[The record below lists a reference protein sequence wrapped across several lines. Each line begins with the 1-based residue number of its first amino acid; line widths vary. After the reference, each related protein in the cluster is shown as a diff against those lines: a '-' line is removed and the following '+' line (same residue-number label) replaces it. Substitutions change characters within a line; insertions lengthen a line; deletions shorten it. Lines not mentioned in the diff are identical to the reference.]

1 MDKKTVLVTGAT
13 GFIGRHFCQSAVAKG
28 FNVIALVRDLD
39 KAKQRL
45 PDISLVTSL
54 ADLPSEKIH
63 YVVNMAGEP
72 LAKGRWNE
80 KRKQA
85 FLESRVGTTNQLLDH
100 FKSSTERPDVL
111 ISGSAVGYYGPYC
124 DKLLDESAVPHDSFS
139 HYLCSEWEHSAAQFL
154 SLGTRVCY
162 LRTGIVLGAGEG
174 ALSQIVPPFKMGLG
188 GRIGSG
194 KQWMPW
200 IHIDDEIAL
209 IFHCIKRSD
218 ISGSVNGTAPN
229 PVTNQQF
236 SKTLGKVLSRPV
248 IFPMPAFVAK
258 LLFGEMA
265 KELLLTGQRTHPRKA
280 LESGFEFN
288 YPDLAPALEQILGG
302 RKT

>member
-13 GFIGRHFCQSAVAKG
+13 GFIGHYFCQSAVTKG
-28 FNVIALVRDLD
+28 FNVIALVRDID
-39 KAKQRL
+39 KAKHRL
-45 PDISLVTSL
+45 PDVSLVASL
-54 ADLPSEKIH
+54 SELPSEKIH

-80 KRKQA
+80 RRKQA

-100 FKSSTERPDVL
+100 FKNLPEPPDVL

-124 DKLLDESAVPHDSFS
+124 DKLLDEAAKHHESFS
-139 HYLCSEWEHSAAQFL
+139 HNLCSEWEHSAAQFAP
-154 SLGTRVCY
+154 LGTRVCY
-162 LRTGIVLGAGEG
+162 LRTGIVLGDGEG
-174 ALSQIVPPFKMGLG
+174 ALSQMVPPFKMGLG

-218 ISGSVNGTAPN
+218 ISGSVNGSSPN

-265 KELLLTGQRTHPRKA
+265 EEILLTGQRAYPRKA
-280 LESGFEFN
+280 LESGFEFS
-288 YPDLAPALEQILGG
+288 YPELAPALEQIL
-302 RKT
+302 RKRS

>member
-1 MDKKTVLVTGAT
+1 MDIKTVLVTGAT
-13 GFIGRHFCQSAVAKG
+13 GFIGRHFCQSSVAKG
-28 FNVIALVRDLD
+28 FNVIALVRDVD

-45 PDISLVTSL
+45 PGVSLVTSL
-54 ADLPSEKIH
+54 ADLSPEKIH
-63 YVVNMAGEP
+63 WVVNMAGEP
-72 LAKGRWNE
+72 LVAGRWNAE
-80 KRKQA
+80 RKQA
-85 FLESRVGTTNQLLDH
+85 FLESRVGTTNQLFSY
-100 FKSSTERPDVL
+100 FKEVPEPPDVL

-124 DKLLDESAVPHDSFS
+124 DQLLDEGAVHHESFS
-139 HYLCSEWEHSAAQFL
+139 HYLCSEWEHSAAQFMQ
-154 SLGTRVCY
+154 LGTRVCY

-174 ALSQIVPPFKMGLG
+174 ALARMVPPFRLGLG

-218 ISGSVNGTAPN
+218 ISGSINGTSPN
-229 PVTNQQF
+229 PVTNEQF

-265 KELLLTGQRTHPRKA
+265 EELLLTGQRTHPRKA

-288 YPDLAPALEQILGG
+288 YPELAAALEQILG
-302 RKT
+302 KY